1 MTLNIKKIFEQTLY
15 AALHNA
21 KESELKKLIDSSKK
35 VKGYGSIKENNLA
48 IFKKNIV
55 NKEINF
61 VKI

>member
-1 MTLNIKKIFEQTLY
+1 MQKRLSY
-15 AALHNA
+15 
-21 KESELKKLIDSSKK
+21 KKLIDCSKK

-48 IFKKNIV
+48 IFKKNIL